1 MNKFRSRLL
10 LALLVL
16 IIIVLVGLGLLLGQL
31 FKNFYFQTFQERMEK
46 KQSLWKCTLV
56 KKASQVLL

>member
-46 KQSLWKCTLV
+46 EAKLV
-56 KKASQVLL
+56 EMYISEEGIT